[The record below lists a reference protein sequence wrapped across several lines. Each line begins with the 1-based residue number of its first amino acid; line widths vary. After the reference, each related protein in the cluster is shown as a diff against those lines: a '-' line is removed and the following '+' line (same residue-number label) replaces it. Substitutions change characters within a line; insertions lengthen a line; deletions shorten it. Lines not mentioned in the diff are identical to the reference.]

1 MKQAMTSAMIGSLL
15 ILAASCAGH
24 ESTRPQDG
32 SELDVMLETLDNRIL
47 QLNTNIERLG
57 KQMIALKQLPDT
69 PDPALR
75 ELRDL
80 DLVGWQL
87 HKKQWMLQRDHF
99 LFTREQ
105 LHRVLE
111 TPEKKPQLLAQ
122 WTTQLQ
128 QYQAA
133 LADLRQ
139 QRHSLEEKYFQV
151 EAQVVEQYLR

>member
-1 MKQAMTSAMIGSLL
+1 
-15 ILAASCAGH
+15 
-24 ESTRPQDG
+24 
-32 SELDVMLETLDNRIL
+32 NRIL

-75 ELRDL
+75 ELREL
-80 DLVGWQL
+80 DLTGWEL
-87 HKKQWMLQRDHF
+87 HQKQWMLQREHF

-105 LHRVLE
+105 LQRVRE

-133 LADLRQ
+133 LAGLRQ